1 MLFLLVRNYL
11 AKGEAVMKS
20 GSVDMNKSLFPRL
33 QGMTMVAMMV
43 LTLASGVV
51 LADDES
57 KKDDFASFK
66 IWNTELSAEGKPVEV
81 TGITKDAERKV
92 SVGALASKDFAK
104 VAEFVEMNHDNGRK
118 WVEAI
123 HGGLRKLISKDL
135 KATDEVVGKKV
146 GEYMKSLVAK
156 LKDEKLEDKLFGGKD
171 RREQLLK
178 LTQRIAD
185 LKPEELAKLLKK
197 AGTDKSGAKDKEESL
212 LEFLKL
218 VFDEKTL
225 EEMKL
230 TLTAP
235 EEKKPEGPSVSET
248 DKDKKK
254 PENRLAQEAPAT
266 GNKPEEV
273 VTPPVTTPPPT
284 PSPRVGEQN
293 LDERAREI
301 CDKIEAARKAAEK
314 TALDA
319 LQALRN
325 RQLAP
330 TAEKLAAA
338 PKQNPEDAIL
348 KALQDQIAANEEE
361 AAPQAAQNQTP
372 NQQPQ
377 TAQNDSQRGQ
387 NQIPTPPPA
396 QQATPP
402 VIPPLNTQVAQV
414 TPSEDAELEKTPS
427 VGREALAQ
435 ATQTGAALE
444 PLTKLEAPVAA
455 QAVAWNGNLSAQQN
469 VGNINAYF
477 DQQQQYV
484 NSFKRSVESGLAMV
498 EGEKNN
504 LAAEMNAVSEAAD
517 KLAEKE
523 IDPKYNKNVKTTQA
537 ALDQA
542 KAALKTA
549 ESSYSQ
555 LQSADPNDPS
565 LAGKVSSAQQSA
577 SQAASQVVALQTKL
591 QNDEDAK
598 SAAVKAKKAA
608 DEGLQ
613 KRLAKMAK
621 QKSILD
627 SREKVLNDRKKD
639 VNDVMGKNEQNRLAS
654 LNSGSSQNQLAS
666 SSNVNAI
673 SGFNPNASRR
683 GGSIGGL
690 SGAVINNQSTIP
702 QTGARGSLS
711 GTTF

>member
-1 MLFLLVRNYL
+1 MLILFVRNYL
-11 AKGEAVMKS
+11 AKGEADMKS

-66 IWNTELSAEGKPVEV
+66 IWNTELSADGKPVEV
-81 TGITKDAERKV
+81 TGITKDTERKV
-92 SVGALASKDFAK
+92 SVSALASKDFAK
-104 VAEFVEMNHDNGRK
+104 VAEFVEMNHDNARK

-135 KATDEVVGKKV
+135 KSSDEVVGKKV

-225 EEMKL
+225 EELKL

-248 DKDKKK
+248 DKDKTKK
-254 PENRLAQEAPAT
+254 PENRLTQEAPTT

-273 VTPPVTTPPPT
+273 VTPPVTTPP

-301 CDKIEAARKAAEK
+301 CDKIDAARKAAEK
-314 TALDA
+314 SALDA

-330 TAEKLAAA
+330 SADKALAAA

-372 NQQPQ
+372 AQQPPV
-377 TAQNDSQRGQ
+377 AQNDSQRGQ
-387 NQIPTPPPA
+387 NQLPTPPPA
-396 QQATPP
+396 QQPTPQA
-402 VIPPLNTQVAQV
+402 IPPLNTQVAQTAPV
-414 TPSEDAELEKTPS
+414 EDAELEKTPS
-427 VGREALAQ
+427 VGREALAS
-435 ATQTGAALE
+435 ATNTAAAVE
-444 PLTKLEAPVAA
+444 PLTQLKAPVAA
-455 QAVAWNGNLSAQQN
+455 QPIGWNPTLTAQQN
-469 VGNINAYF
+469 VANINAYF

-484 NSFKRSVESGLAMV
+484 NSFKQSVESGLNLVQA
-498 EGEKNN
+498 EKSN
-504 LAAEMNAVSEAAD
+504 LAIEMNNVSEAAD

-523 IDPKYNKNVKTTQA
+523 IDPKYNKNVKTAQA
-537 ALDQA
+537 ELDQA
-542 KAALKTA
+542 KAALKNA
-549 ESSYSQ
+549 ETSYSQ
-555 LQSADPNDPS
+555 LQGGDQSNPGFGAQ
-565 LAGKVSSAQQSA
+565 LSSIQQQA
-577 SQAASQVVALQTKL
+577 SQAASQVAALQTKL
-591 QNDEDAK
+591 SNAEESK
-598 SAAVKAKKAA
+598 SAAIKAKKAA

-627 SREKVLNDRKKD
+627 TREKTLQDRQQGINDT
-639 VNDVMGKNEQNRLAS
+639 MAKNEQSRQTS
-654 LNSGSSQNQLAS
+654 INSGATQNQLAS
-666 SSNVNAI
+666 SGNVNTI
-673 SGFNPNASRR
+673 SSFSPNASRR
-683 GGSIGGL
+683 GGAVGGL

-702 QTGARGSLS
+702 QTGARGSL
-711 GTTF
+711 GNTF

>member
-1 MLFLLVRNYL
+1 
-11 AKGEAVMKS
+11 MKS

-51 LADDES
+51 MADDEA
-57 KKDDFASFK
+57 KKDESTFK
-66 IWNTELSAEGKPVEV
+66 LWKTELVDGKPVEV
-81 TGITKDAERKV
+81 TGITKEVERKL
-92 SVGALASKDFAK
+92 SVAALASKDFSK
-104 VAEFVEMNHDNGRK
+104 LSEFVELNQDNARK
-118 WVEAI
+118 WVEGI

-135 KATDEVVGKKV
+135 KSSDEVVGKKV
-146 GEYMKSLVAK
+146 ADYMKSLVEK
-156 LKDEKLEDKLFGGKD
+156 LKDEKLEDKLFGGKE

-185 LKPEELAKLLKK
+185 LKSEELAKLLKK
-197 AGTDKSGAKDKEESL
+197 TSKDESM

-225 EEMKL
+225 EELKL

-235 EEKKPEGPSVSET
+235 EEEKSEGSLAET
-248 DKDKKK
+248 DKDKTKK
-254 PENRLAQEAPAT
+254 PDTRLTQEPAPTT

-273 VTPPVTTPPPT
+273 VTPPVTPPT
-284 PSPRVGEQN
+284 PPSPTVGEQN
-293 LDERAREI
+293 FGDIAREI
-301 CDKIEAARKAAEK
+301 CDKFEAARKAAEK
-314 TALDA
+314 SALDM

-330 TAEKLAAA
+330 TADKALAAA

-372 NQQPQ
+372 AQQPQ

-387 NQIPTPPPA
+387 NQLPPPPA
-396 QQATPP
+396 PQQATPQA
-402 VIPPLNTQVAQV
+402 IPPLNTQVAQ
-414 TPSEDAELEKTPS
+414 TAPAEDAELEKTPS
-427 VGREALAQ
+427 VGREALAS
-435 ATQTGAALE
+435 ATNTAAAVE
-444 PLTKLEAPVAA
+444 PLTQLKAPVVA
-455 QAVAWNGNLSAQQN
+455 QPVGWNPNLTAQQN
-469 VGNINAYF
+469 VANINAYY

-484 NSFKRSVESGLAMV
+484 NSFKQSIESGLNLV
-498 EGEKNN
+498 QGEKTN

-517 KLAEKE
+517 KMAEKE
-523 IDPKYNKNVKTTQA
+523 IDPKYNKNVKTAQA
-537 ALDQA
+537 ELDQA
-542 KAALKTA
+542 KAALKNA
-549 ESSYSQ
+549 ENAYSQ
-555 LQSADPNDPS
+555 MQGGDQSNPS
-565 LAGKVSSAQQSA
+565 FGAQLSSIQQQA
-577 SQAASQVVALQTKL
+577 SQAASQVAALQTKL
-591 QNDEDAK
+591 SNAEESK
-598 SAAVKAKKAA
+598 SAAIKAKKAA

-627 SREKVLNDRKKD
+627 TREKALQDRMQGINDT
-639 VNDVMGKNEQNRLAS
+639 MSKNEQNRLAS
-654 LNSGSSQNQLAS
+654 INSGSTQNQLAS

-683 GGSIGGL
+683 GGAIGGL
-690 SGAVINNQSTIP
+690 SGAVINNQSTVP

-711 GTTF
+711 GTF